1 MELNKLISIV
11 DEFPTLPTIYSQ
23 LLEIMANPHSTVM
36 DVAKIIEQDQASA
49 TKVLKAVNSS
59 LYGLQVRVGSIS
71 KAIFHLG
78 FNEVKNLVI
87 TLSLI
92 NLTSKMSNFHNFS
105 IVDFW
110 KHSIGVGVTSRA
122 LGSIIKAP
130 NIEDFFISGIIH
142 DIGKLVFINY
152 YSQDYAK
159 VIDMATVKL
168 LPIRQAEREY
178 FGFNSSIVGEMLAD
192 KWKLPDPIK
201 RSIKYQHVGMVEGK
215 PNNLVA
221 CVHLAVVISKLL
233 NLGDS
238 GDTIVPKPNPAIWSN
253 LNLPSNTLINL
264 LPKIMSDFNQST
276 TVLLLK

>member
-1 MELNKLISIV
+1 MELNRLIGIV

-36 DVAKIIEQDQASA
+36 DVAKIIEQDQSSA

-87 TLSLI
+87 SLSMI
-92 NLTSKMSNFHNFS
+92 NLTSKMANYHNFS

-110 KHSIGVGVTSRA
+110 KHSIGVGVISRA
-122 LGSIIKAP
+122 LGSMSKAP
-130 NIEDFFISGIIH
+130 NIEDYFISGIVH

-152 YSQDYAK
+152 FSQDYSK
-159 VIDMATVKL
+159 VIDIATIKS
-168 LPIRQAEREY
+168 LPIRQVERDY
-178 FGFNSSIVGEMLAD
+178 FGFNSNVVGEMLAD

-201 RSIKYQHVGMVEGK
+201 KTIKYQHVGLVEGK
-215 PNNLVA
+215 ANNLVG
-221 CVHLAVVISKLL
+221 CVHLAVIISKLL
-233 NLGDS
+233 NLGNS
-238 GDTIVPKPNPAIWSN
+238 GDAIVPKPNPAIWSS
-253 LNLPSNTLINL
+253 LNLPSNSIINM
-264 LPKIMSDFNQST
+264 LPKIMSDFHQST
-276 TVLLLK
+276 SVLLLK